1 MHLTALVSVSVSLSY
16 GLINISDRKKHIVVD
31 EFTAWTLPWSGVKT
45 KVPHVSSK
53 SRLVVCNF
61 MACWTSMWQSD
72 KSYRVLLYLQS
83 FDGLCTGLLATVPG
97 ADRRIATEQSDDIIH
112 VVDVRPAAAA
122 DVEASLRYSSCRGS
136 ASDTDRCQ
144 GRRHRRPVT
153 HLPLHVLVN
162 PLTPTVAIWVQLL

>member
-31 EFTAWTLPWSGVKT
+31 EFTARTLPWSGVKT

-72 KSYRVLLYLQS
+72 KSYRVLLYLVFRWLVYRTACDS
-83 FDGLCTGLLATVPG
+83 ARSRSKNRYGTVWRHHP
-97 ADRRIATEQSDDIIH
+97 RRRRPTSSSSRRRSIAQIQQLPRLSLWH
-112 VVDVRPAAAA
+112 RPM
-122 DVEASLRYSSCRGS
+122 SGTSSS
-136 ASDTDRCQ
+136 TASDPSTSTRA
-144 GRRHRRPVT
+144 G
-153 HLPLHVLVN
+153 
-162 PLTPTVAIWVQLL
+162 